1 MDVCDNTTVE
11 AEVNKFISEGGSLA
25 MLKNI
30 TEDELEK
37 IYAVACDFYESGK
50 YHDAESLFQV
60 LCILNHYDTR
70 FFLAL
75 GATRQHQEHYH
86 QALET
91 YSYAS
96 LMSPSDP
103 RFPFHAGECL
113 LHLKE
118 YSTAIRA
125 FAGAEL
131 LAKTHPG
138 HDAIVKKAGA
148 MLAAAKE
155 QAEAGNAECH

>member
-1 MDVCDNTTVE
+1 MDVHENTT
-11 AEVNKFISEGGSLA
+11 AESELNKFISEGGSLA

-30 TEDELEK
+30 SGDELEK

-50 YHDAESLFQV
+50 YPDAESLFQV
-60 LCILNHYDTR
+60 LCMLNHYDSR

-75 GATRQHQEHYH
+75 GACRQQQARYH

-103 RFPFHAGECL
+103 AFPFHAGECL

-118 YSTAIRA
+118 FSSAIQA
-125 FAGAEL
+125 FTSAEL
-131 LAKTHPG
+131 LAKTRPG
-138 HDAIVKKAGA
+138 HDVLLKKAGV
-148 MLAAAKE
+148 MLTAARE
-155 QAEAGNAECH
+155 QAEAGNAERH

>member
-1 MDVCDNTTVE
+1 MDVAGNNAVE
-11 AEVNKFISEGGSLA
+11 TELNDFISEGGSLA

-30 TEDELEK
+30 SEAELEK
-37 IYAVACDFYESGK
+37 IYAVAYDFYESGK
-50 YHDAESLFQV
+50 YQDAESLFQV
-60 LCILNHYDTR
+60 LCILNHYDSR

-75 GATRQHQEHYH
+75 GACRQHQEHYH

-113 LHLKE
+113 LHMKE
-118 YSTAIRA
+118 FSTAKQA
-125 FAGAEL
+125 FAGAQL
-131 LAKTHPG
+131 LAKTQPG
-138 HDAIVKKAGA
+138 YESLAEKAGV
-148 MLAAAKE
+148 MLTSATE
-155 QAEAGNAECH
+155 QAEAGNAKCH

>member
-1 MDVCDNTTVE
+1 MDVHDNTTVE
-11 AEVNKFISEGGSLA
+11 TEINKFISEGGSLA

-50 YHDAESLFQV
+50 YRDAESLFQV
-60 LCILNHYDTR
+60 LCILNHYDSR

-75 GATRQHQEHYH
+75 GAARQHQEHYH

-118 YSTAIRA
+118 YSTAMQA

-138 HDAIVKKAGA
+138 HDALIKKAGA